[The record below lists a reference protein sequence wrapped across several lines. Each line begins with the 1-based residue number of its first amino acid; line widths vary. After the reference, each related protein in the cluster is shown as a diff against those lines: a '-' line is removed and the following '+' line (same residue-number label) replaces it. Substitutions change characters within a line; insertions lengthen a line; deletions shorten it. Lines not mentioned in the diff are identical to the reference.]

1 MCVDYLT
8 TILAR
13 LAPRKIPSS
22 RLDEN
27 GELRVIA
34 KGPSFKGL
42 LAESFDQIR
51 SIAKGDVAILSRM
64 LDAFQ
69 TLASLTASPQRRRA
83 LREQVQWIAELAER
97 TVESAYDRATIDRRL
112 AGVREAFEAE
122 PAWCARQDKV

>member
-1 MCVDYLT
+1 M
-8 TILAR
+8 
-13 LAPRKIPSS
+13 PSS
-22 RLDEN
+22 RRDEN

-69 TLASLTASPQRRRA
+69 TLASLTASPHRRRA
-83 LREQVQWIAELAER
+83 IGEQVLWIAELAER
-97 TVESAYDRATIDRRL
+97 TVEFAHDRARIETQL
-112 AGVREAFEAE
+112 ARVRETLEAE
-122 PAWCARQDKV
+122 PALCAWEEEST